1 MYFFQNISVE
11 VREQGA
17 CALWSLAGHTKTQE
31 KYIAEITGI
40 THIHQML
47 LEPTEKLL
55 TVGKT
60 AFNFLFLTLFHAERP
75 KLLPFKT
82 L

>member
-1 MYFFQNISVE
+1 

-55 TVGKT
+55 TVGMYVNNAISHKEKK
-60 AFNFLFLTLFHAERP
+60 AYFFQ
-75 KLLPFKT
+75 
-82 L
+82 

>member
-1 MYFFQNISVE
+1 MLWMLQNLGLLCCSLFYVIFLQNISVE

-55 TVGKT
+55 TVGKI
-60 AFNFLFLTLFHAERP
+60 
-75 KLLPFKT
+75 KD
-82 L
+82 

>member
-1 MYFFQNISVE
+1 MDWMLQNLGLLSCSLFYVIFLQNISVE

-55 TVGKT
+55 TVGKI
-60 AFNFLFLTLFHAERP
+60 
-75 KLLPFKT
+75 KD
-82 L
+82 